1 MFVIAFRLSSVECE
15 RKLGRSSHTS
25 SRMADFDGAD
35 FDAPAFDRGNAFD
48 DDQAGGG
55 YIHIRS
61 PPLKEPLHAELPG
74 R

>member
-1 MFVIAFRLSSVECE
+1 
-15 RKLGRSSHTS
+15 
-25 SRMADFDGAD
+25 MADFDGAD

-74 R
+74 RYAACLI